1 MMMMLI
7 MILQYLFALNVVVY
21 NKYDMTLTLYII
33 AHEAGLCVSSP
44 AT

>member
-1 MMMMLI
+1 MI
-7 MILQYLFALNVVVY
+7 MIFQYLFAFYVVVY
-21 NKYDMTLTLYII
+21 NKYDMTWTLYII